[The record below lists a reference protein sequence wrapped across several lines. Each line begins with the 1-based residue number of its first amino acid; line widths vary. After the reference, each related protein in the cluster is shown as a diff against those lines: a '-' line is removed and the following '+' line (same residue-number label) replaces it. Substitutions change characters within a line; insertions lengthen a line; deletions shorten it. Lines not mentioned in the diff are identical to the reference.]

1 MGLEVR
7 SHSEGQIGFFGNG
20 SSCFGLL
27 ILGDEVFFFLIVR
40 SKIPESTRRTQPR
53 RHQNRIVKSHYKG
66 NKNRNVECG

>member
-27 ILGDEVFFFLIVR
+27 ILGDEVFFFFD
-40 SKIPESTRRTQPR
+40 SKKQNTRKYQTHATEKTPE
-53 RHQNRIVKSHYKG
+53 
-66 NKNRNVECG
+66 